1 MDGSGIPLLLARL
14 VLAATFI
21 YMGVIKLGEPFD
33 FLKQLRMYHMLPES
47 PPLFMNTTAIVL
59 PWLEIVAGVALIIG
73 FSLRGAAAMIG
84 IMLCVFT
91 PAILVRALAIQAEKG
106 ISFFEIAFDCGCGS
120 GPVVI
125 WTKLLTN
132 AGLFALVVIALWSR
146 SRRYCAV
153 A

>member
-14 VLAATFI
+14 VLAAMFI
-21 YMGVIKLGEPFD
+21 YMGVIKLTEPFD
-33 FLKQLRMYHMLPES
+33 FLKQVRMYHMLPES

-59 PWLEIVAGVALIIG
+59 PWLEIVAGIALIIG

-120 GPVVI
+120 GSVVI

-132 AGLFALVVIALWSR
+132 AGLFALVVIALSSR